1 MYEKLL
7 LELFEV
13 FEAEMSALFKLLELF
28 EVFEAEMSS
37 LFKLLELF
45 ELLKAEMSSL
55 LEYSTDVRSATRA
68 FRTGVLRFF
77 LSAAPFG
84 RPIFFG
90 AFSGEL
96 SEFSDISG

>member
-55 LEYSTDVRSATRA
+55 LEYSTVRSATRA